1 MCAAPY
7 FTNCLPSGLFIY
19 FSSPPLLPP
28 PPSLPHLEA
37 EGEQSPPFPPSPC
50 AYGSRSSE
58 RPREI
63 KSARGRVPPPASTHT
78 PAGSGRGGGA
88 PSRENMEGPSGSAQ
102 GSEWPL
108 LTVTHEL
115 RNGERWGYGGG
126 AGRGGRGRG
135 GGCVGGWQRGTSEEV
150 FGPHFCA
157 LGSPVPLPRWSCALL
172 KEIKVCR

>member
-7 FTNCLPSGLFIY
+7 FTNCLLSGLFIS
-19 FSSPPLLPP
+19 FSSRAPPFP
-28 PPSLPHLEA
+28 LPHLKA

-50 AYGSRSSE
+50 AYGSRSSQ

-63 KSARGRVPPPASTHT
+63 KSARGWVPPPASTHT

-102 GSEWPL
+102 GSERPL

-115 RNGERWGYGGG
+115 KNGERRGYGGG
-126 AGRGGRGRG
+126 AGPRGVGGKPRGGVCMDGGRDG
-135 GGCVGGWQRGTSEEV
+135 SGVFLKKCLGHTSAPRTLLSH
-150 FGPHFCA
+150 FPAGPARF
-157 LGSPVPLPRWSCALL
+157 
-172 KEIKVCR
+172 

>member
-1 MCAAPY
+1 MPPRILLTVCRRVY
-7 FTNCLPSGLFIY
+7 LFI
-19 FSSPPLLPP
+19 FLRPPSSPP

-126 AGRGGRGRG
+126 AGRGGRGSG
-135 GGCVGGWQRGTSEEV
+135 GGGVWGDGSAVRLKKCLGHTS
-150 FGPHFCA
+150 A
-157 LGSPVPLPRWSCALL
+157 RWALL
-172 KEIKVCR
+172 SRFPAGPARF